1 MQVVEP
7 IRRAKA
13 VEKVTESYR
22 AGLVECGISPER
34 ALTISKRAA
43 LTFSSM
49 LASETVLPPQE

>member
-7 IRRAKA
+7 VRRVKA